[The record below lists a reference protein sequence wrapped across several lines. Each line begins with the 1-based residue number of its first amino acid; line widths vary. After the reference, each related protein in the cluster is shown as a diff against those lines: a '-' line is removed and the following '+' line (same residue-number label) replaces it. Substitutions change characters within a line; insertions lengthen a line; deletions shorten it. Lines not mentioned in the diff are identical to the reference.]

1 MPRVKRGNVNR
12 NKHKKVY
19 KLVRGHRGSLKKI
32 FRAANQSMMK
42 ALRYM
47 YRHRRE
53 RKRDFRRLWIQR
65 INAAARMNGISYS
78 QLINGLKKAEVQIN
92 RKILADLAVN
102 DYPAFERLA
111 TVAKEKLSA

>member
-65 INAAARMNGISYS
+65 INAAARTQGISYS
-78 QLINGLKKAEVQIN
+78 QLINGLKKAQIEVN
-92 RKILADLAVN
+92 RKVLADLAVN
-102 DYPAFERLA
+102 DANAFNTL
-111 TVAKEKLSA
+111 VASAKKSLSA